1 MSRRAVFLDR
11 DGVLV
16 DTLVRDNR
24 AYAPTSLEE
33 FQLYRDAAPQ
43 VERLRQAGL
52 LAIVF
57 TNQPDVGRGIVAPA
71 TLSRMHEILRST
83 VPVED
88 VLVCPHVNDGEC
100 ACRKPKPGML
110 EDAAVRWGVDLTRSF
125 VIGDRWRDVDAG
137 RAVGCYSIL
146 LDRPWSECVT
156 ADARVGSLTE
166 AVDLVLARTA
176 A

>member
-16 DTLVRDNR
+16 DTLVRGSR
-24 AYAPTSLEE
+24 AYAPISLNE
-33 FQLYRDAAPQ
+33 FRLYPEAAPQ

-52 LAIVF
+52 LAVVF
-57 TNQPDVGRGIVAPA
+57 TNQPDVGRGLVAPA
-71 TLSRMHEILRST
+71 TLSRMHEILQAA

-88 VLVCPHVNDGEC
+88 VLVCPHVDDGEC

-110 EDAAVRWGVDLTRSF
+110 EEAAARWDLDLARSF
-125 VIGDRWRDVDAG
+125 VIGDRWRDIDAG

-146 LDRPWSECVT
+146 VDRPWSECVT
-156 ADARVGSLTE
+156 ADARVDTLTQ
-166 AVDLVLARTA
+166 AVDLVLARTEA
-176 A
+176 